1 MILNMLTFPP
11 QSDCKFL
18 EAQVHVLYLICTPHM
33 VARVTNVEIPS
44 KYSINA
50 CQLINFAYSFAALIS
65 RIFQNVSEIQKQKV
79 DILPIL
85 CI

>member
-50 CQLINFAYSFAALIS
+50 CQLINFAYSFAALIDFKNFS
-65 RIFQNVSEIQKQKV
+65 KCVRNSKTKS
-79 DILPIL
+79 
-85 CI
+85 